1 MNNEIT
7 HPVTAARSLAC
18 ELYHRSEE
26 TGDRLDYLVEEL
38 TRLTNMLD
46 KRVFDR
52 PVVTEPAKVAVNSE
66 RLGIL
71 ADLDSM
77 FRSHHQKLDK
87 AFKLLN
93 NITDLV
99 E

>member
-1 MNNEIT
+1 MLNEIA
-7 HPVTAARSLAC
+7 HPVTVARSLAC
-18 ELYHRSEE
+18 ELYHRSDE
-26 TGDRLDYLVEEL
+26 TSGRLDYLIEEL
-38 TRLTNMLD
+38 TRLTHMLD
-46 KRVFDR
+46 KRVFDK
-52 PVVTEPAKVAVNSE
+52 PAVPEPAKVAGNPE

-77 FRSHHQKLDK
+77 SRSHHQKLDK

-93 NITDLV
+93 SITDLV